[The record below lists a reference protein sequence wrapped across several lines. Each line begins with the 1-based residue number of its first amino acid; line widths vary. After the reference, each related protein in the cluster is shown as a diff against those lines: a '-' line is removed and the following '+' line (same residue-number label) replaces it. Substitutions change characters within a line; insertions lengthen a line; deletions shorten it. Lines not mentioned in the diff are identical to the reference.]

1 MAFMARILELPGNPG
16 RRQRMGFAVSHGN
29 PQNAPM
35 SVAKTQAV
43 DWEDLRYL
51 LAIGRERTLA
61 GAARRLGVNHSTV
74 FRRLQQ
80 AEARLGL
87 RVFDRLAEGYLPTA
101 AGEDVL
107 AEAARMDEAADALA
121 RRAAGSDVRLS
132 GRIRLTTAPNLASD
146 YVAGYLPEFLR
157 EYPDIRIEIAVG
169 DRDYDLARR
178 EADLALRATAQPPE
192 YLIGRKICD
201 LAWWVCA
208 GEAYLRDH
216 AAPRAMDE
224 LAQHALIGAEASFL
238 RVAPFAWME
247 RTFDEARIVARAND
261 LNTMAALTVAGVGIS
276 LLPSD
281 QARPGLQRLFPVQPA
296 FPAALWILTHP
307 DLRGVAR
314 LRAFSDFLSAKLRG
328 EARLQ

>member
-1 MAFMARILELPGNPG
+1 MIA
-16 RRQRMGFAVSHGN
+16 N
-29 PQNAPM
+29 PQI
-35 SVAKTQAV
+35 V

-87 RVFDRLAEGYLPTA
+87 RVFERLPEGYLPTA
-101 AGEDVL
+101 AGEAVL

-121 RRAAGSDVRLS
+121 RQVAGSDVRLS
-132 GRIRLTTAPNLASD
+132 GRIRLTTAPSLATD
-146 YVAGYLPEFLR
+146 YVAGYLPEFLAR
-157 EYPDIRIEIAVG
+157 YPDIRVEIAVG

-178 EADLALRATAQPPE
+178 EADLALRATPQPPE
-192 YLIGRKICD
+192 YLIGRKVCD

-208 GEAYLRDH
+208 GEAYLATH
-216 AAPRAMDE
+216 AAPRSMDD
-224 LAQHALIGAEASFL
+224 LASQALIGAEASFL
-238 RVAPFAWME
+238 RVAPFAWLE
-247 RTFDEARIVARAND
+247 KTFGEARIVARAND
-261 LNTMAALTVAGVGIS
+261 LNTMAALAVAGIGIA

-281 QARPGLQRLFPVQPA
+281 QSRPGLRRLFPLQPA
-296 FPAALWILTHP
+296 FPAALWLLTHP

-314 LRAFSDFLSAKLRG
+314 IQAFSDFLSAKLRD
-328 EARLQ
+328 EPRLK

>member
-1 MAFMARILELPGNPG
+1 MI
-16 RRQRMGFAVSHGN
+16 
-29 PQNAPM
+29 
-35 SVAKTQAV
+35 AKAQAA
-43 DWEDLRYL
+43 DWEDLRYV
-51 LAIGRERTLA
+51 LAIGREGTLA

-87 RVFDRLAEGYLPTA
+87 RVFERLPQGYVPTA
-101 AGEDVL
+101 AGEAVL

-121 RRAAGSDVRLS
+121 RRVAGSDVRLS

-146 YVAGYLPEFLR
+146 YVAGYLPEFAAH
-157 EYPDIRIEIAVG
+157 YPDIRIEIAVG

-192 YLIGRKICD
+192 FLVGRKVRD

-208 GEAYLRDH
+208 GDAY
-216 AAPRAMDE
+216 ANPPRTMDE
-224 LAQHALIGAEASFL
+224 LASHPLIGAEASFL
-238 RVAPFAWME
+238 RVAPFAWLE
-247 RTFDEARIVARAND
+247 KTCGDERIVARAND
-261 LNTMAALTVAGVGIS
+261 LNTMAALAIAGVGIA

-281 QARPGLQRLFPVQPA
+281 QSRAGLRRLFPLQPA

-307 DLRGVAR
+307 DLRRVAR
-314 LRAFSDFLSAKLRG
+314 IQAFSEFLSAKLRDDP
-328 EARLQ
+328 RLA